1 MSDVGQSNI
10 DNDLHKQPDQIVD
23 QSNISDE
30 FLDVQPNP
38 NQGEAIDFCESNV
51 LCSDANFDVMGDVGQ
66 SNVDDDLHSQPDQNF
81 DHSNRSKWGFSA
93 ITALHSACGKYAP
106 HLRNF
111 VSFQR
116 KICCSG
122 N

>member
-1 MSDVGQSNI
+1 MGDDQIASDEMGGGRCSDANFDVMGDVGQSNI

-51 LCSDANFDVMGDVGQ
+51 LGLRVCSVVLEDLNKHQNKNTGD
-66 SNVDDDLHSQPDQNF
+66 
-81 DHSNRSKWGFSA
+81 
-93 ITALHSACGKYAP
+93 
-106 HLRNF
+106 LRGGSDN
-111 VSFQR
+111 SW
-116 KICCSG
+116 
-122 N
+122 